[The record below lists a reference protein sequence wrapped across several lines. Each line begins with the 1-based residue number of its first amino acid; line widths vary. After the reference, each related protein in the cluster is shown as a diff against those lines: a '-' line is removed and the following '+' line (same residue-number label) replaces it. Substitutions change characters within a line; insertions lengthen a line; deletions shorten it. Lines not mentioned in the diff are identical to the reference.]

1 MSEEEFE
8 EQNLDEF
15 LKNAAEILIK
25 NEEESKNTMIE
36 SLYEH
41 LKTVLKDK
49 TESENFF
56 TLLNNIIFVANDS
69 ESKKTFN
76 KQPFILYPIIYSYNK
91 KESLDYIKYFLAS
104 LQQSI
109 TEENK
114 PHFSFLI
121 SVFSNFI
128 NCFFNNDDKKT
139 NTDKDTP
146 SSESTSNEIDGEEKQ
161 VLFEKLFNFCNNNI
175 KTNKKLEQ
183 YFGFL
188 LLSELIEKCPL
199 IQEEKNIDLIFKEFD
214 NYFNNR
220 LFECK
225 LDLLNCTITL
235 ILTVNVKFSSHAKV
249 CLYRVLDFL
258 TDGDLEEKK
267 LAINIVYI
275 LVIYCTE
282 NIMPLKDEII
292 SLINEIKK
300 KKDVDPNIKEV
311 YLQTLKFIEEND
323 KKYRK
328 KKGENN
334 NDDKNNNVNS
344 INDDS
349 PIKYEEKKMDISE
362 DSRSQPSHFS
372 SIGME
377 RNESNS
383 TNCKKSNSHIS
394 KSKSKNSFNNNS
406 LKSNSKLGDRKNQYN
421 SNNTNGII
429 MGNNNNKRFNK
440 STEQRGYTNKGEKV
454 KNIRKI
460 EKKIVKH
467 ETNSNFRDGVKRDK
481 LFLKDYDQQS
491 NERKMKQSQ
500 LSLNVKPSNMN
511 SNYRKNIIKMPNL
524 KNQTNNRNKTKKS
537 GISKNKNNINNN
549 INSSINNNTNNNN
562 INNNNMNNEDD
573 KFNKIMEQLNIIQ
586 LSQNNL
592 IEVVNNL
599 KDKVEMNYLNL
610 DKRIKKLENCRCSK
624 EENVIDDE
632 KRFELIMDKYKSGQ
646 YDDAIN
652 ESFDNDKYFYKLLPL
667 IGSENITEINF
678 SIIEKKIEKLNLD
691 LPKLCKEEGQNNN
704 INSILSFFNQL
715 IRSKIDIKL
724 INQVNIKDTLQTV
737 KTDFNTKLS
746 QNDNTIIDIILKSL
760 KV

>member
-25 NEEESKNTMIE
+25 NEEESKNSMIE

-41 LKTVLKDK
+41 LKTVFKDK
-49 TESENFF
+49 NESENFF
-56 TLLNNIIFVANDS
+56 TLLNNIIFLTNDS
-69 ESKKTFN
+69 ESKKSFN

-91 KESLDYIKYFLAS
+91 KESLNYIKYFLAS

-109 TEENK
+109 SEENK
-114 PHFSFLI
+114 PHFSFLN

-128 NCFFNNDDKKT
+128 NCFFNNDNNDK
-139 NTDKDTP
+139 NI
-146 SSESTSNEIDGEEKQ
+146 SSSDSTSNDIDGEQKQ

-199 IQEEKNIDLIFKEFD
+199 VQEEKNIDLIFKDFV
-214 NYFNNR
+214 NYLKDR

-225 LDLLNCTITL
+225 LDLLNCIITL
-235 ILTVNVKFSSHAKV
+235 ILTVNKKFNPHARV
-249 CLYRVLDFL
+249 CLFNVLDFL
-258 TDGDLEEKK
+258 TDHDLEQKK

-275 LVIYCTE
+275 IVIYCTE
-282 NIMPLKDEII
+282 NIMAVKDNLIEFLKSLNDE
-292 SLINEIKK
+292 
-300 KKDVDPNIKEV
+300 KDPRVREV
-311 YLQTLKFIEEND
+311 YLQTLKFIEETD
-323 KKYRK
+323 KKNRK
-328 KKGENN
+328 NKGGNN
-334 NDDKNNNVNS
+334 NINDDKN
-344 INDDS
+344 INDNDS
-349 PIKYEEKKMDISE
+349 PIQYEEKKMDISE
-362 DSRSQPSHFS
+362 DSHSQPSHFS

-377 RNESNS
+377 RNESSS
-383 TNCKKSNSHIS
+383 TNCKKSNLNI
-394 KSKSKNSFNNNS
+394 SKSKNSLNNNS
-406 LKSNSKLGDRKNQYN
+406 LKSSSKLSERNNQYN
-421 SNNTNGII
+421 SNNNTNGII
-429 MGNNNNKRFNK
+429 MGSNNNKRFNK
-440 STEQRGYTNKGEKV
+440 STEQRGYGNKVENNKI
-454 KNIRKI
+454 KNGKKI

-467 ETNSNFRDGVKRDK
+467 ETNSNFRDG
-481 LFLKDYDQQS
+481 LKKEKYLREFEQQN

-500 LSLNVKPSNMN
+500 LSLNMKPNNLS
-511 SNYRKNIIKMPNL
+511 SNYRKNIVKIPSL
-524 KNQTNNRNKTKKS
+524 KNQINNKNKTRKNE
-537 GISKNKNNINNN
+537 ISKNK
-549 INSSINNNTNNNN
+549 NSSINNNISNNN
-562 INNNNMNNEDD
+562 INNNTNSNINNNDDD

-599 KDKVEMNYLNL
+599 KNTVDMNYLNL
-610 DKRIKKLENCRCSK
+610 DKRIKKLENCQCSK
-624 EENVIDDE
+624 EENFIDDE
-632 KRFELIMDKYKSGQ
+632 KKFELIMNKYNSGQ

-652 ESFDNDKYFYKLLPL
+652 EAFDNDKYFYKLLPL
-667 IGSENITEINF
+667 IVSENITKINI
-678 SIIEKKIEKLNLD
+678 SIIEKIIAKLNLD

-715 IRSKIDIKL
+715 IRSKININL
-724 INQVNIKDTLQTV
+724 IPQVNIKDTLQTV

-746 QNDNTIIDIILKSL
+746 QNDNTTIDIILKSL

>member
-25 NEEESKNTMIE
+25 NEEESKNSMIE

-41 LKTVLKDK
+41 LKTVFKDK
-49 TESENFF
+49 NESENFF
-56 TLLNNIIFVANDS
+56 TLLNNIIFLTNDS
-69 ESKKTFN
+69 ESKKSFN

-91 KESLDYIKYFLAS
+91 KESLNYIKYFLAS

-109 TEENK
+109 SEENK

-128 NCFFNNDDKKT
+128 ICFFNSDNKDKNISSSDSASNDI
-139 NTDKDTP
+139 N
-146 SSESTSNEIDGEEKQ
+146 GEEKQ
-161 VLFEKLFNFCNNNI
+161 VLFEKLFNYCNNNI

-199 IQEEKNIDLIFKEFD
+199 VQEEKNIDLIFKDFVIYLKD
-214 NYFNNR
+214 R

-225 LDLLNCTITL
+225 LDLLNCIITL
-235 ILTVNVKFSSHAKV
+235 ILTVNKKFNPHARV
-249 CLYRVLDFL
+249 CLFNVLDFL
-258 TDGDLEEKK
+258 TDHDLEQKK

-275 LVIYCTE
+275 IVIYCTE
-282 NIMPLKDEII
+282 NIMAVKDNLIEFLK
-292 SLINEIKK
+292 SLNEE
-300 KKDVDPNIKEV
+300 KDPRVREV
-311 YLQTLKFIEEND
+311 YLQTLKFIEETD
-323 KKYRK
+323 KKNRK
-328 KKGENN
+328 NKGVNN
-334 NDDKNNNVNS
+334 NINDDKNINS
-344 INDDS
+344 INDNYS
-349 PIKYEEKKMDISE
+349 PLQYEEKKMDISE
-362 DSRSQPSHFS
+362 DSHSQPSHFS

-377 RNESNS
+377 RNESSS
-383 TNCKKSNSHIS
+383 TNCKKSNLNI
-394 KSKSKNSFNNNS
+394 SKSKNSFNNKAS
-406 LKSNSKLGDRKNQYN
+406 SKLSERNNQYN
-421 SNNTNGII
+421 SNNNTNGII
-429 MGNNNNKRFNK
+429 MGSNNNKRFNK
-440 STEQRGYTNKGEKV
+440 STEQRGYGNKGENNKIKNV
-454 KNIRKI
+454 KKI

-467 ETNSNFRDGVKRDK
+467 ETNTNFRDGFKK
-481 LFLKDYDQQS
+481 EKYLKEFEQQN

-500 LSLNVKPSNMN
+500 LSLNMRPNNLS
-511 SNYRKNIIKMPNL
+511 SNYRKNIAKIPSL
-524 KNQTNNRNKTKKS
+524 KNQINNKNKTRKS
-537 GISKNKNNINNN
+537 EISKNKNSSINNNISNNTNNNINNN
-549 INSSINNNTNNNN
+549 INNND
-562 INNNNMNNEDD
+562 DD

-599 KDKVEMNYLNL
+599 KNTVDMNYLNL
-610 DKRIKKLENCRCSK
+610 DKRIKKLENCQSSK
-624 EENVIDDE
+624 EENFIDDE
-632 KRFELIMDKYKSGQ
+632 KKFELIMNKYNSGQ

-652 ESFDNDKYFYKLLPL
+652 EAFDNDKYFYKLLPL
-667 IGSENITEINF
+667 IVSENITKINL
-678 SIIEKKIEKLNLD
+678 SIIEKIIAKLNLD

-715 IRSKIDIKL
+715 IRSKININL
-724 INQVNIKDTLQTV
+724 IPQVNIKDTLQTV

-746 QNDNTIIDIILKSL
+746 QNDNTTIDIILKSL